1 MLEITET
8 CRFIIISLET
18 SNKYR
23 VCWEL
28 STSNVSSTTFIVLSC
43 YIFSKSDRLLCLATH
58 NWELASRF
66 QVLTNFVCLQY
77 FENLYAPRKPV
88 PLSKL
93 QYKFQLQFTKELTA
107 TPLYIF
113 LLCTLLLRYTSN
125 KQYIYKLL
133 LSNDNGVITKMKNRW
148 IDI

>member
-8 CRFIIISLET
+8 CRFIIINLET

-23 VCWEL
+23 VRWEL

-77 FENLYAPRKPV
+77 FENLYAPV

-113 LLCTLLLRYTSN
+113 LLYTLLLRYTSN
-125 KQYIYKLL
+125 KQYIYCFLAM
-133 LSNDNGVITKMKNRW
+133 ITM
-148 IDI
+148 